1 VIRRLRRDE
10 RGATL
15 VEFGLLAP
23 VMCMLIVG
31 MLDVAHTLYMR
42 TVLQGAVQR
51 AARDSALE
59 TGTEAATRTVIDNKV
74 RAIVREL
81 RADADPKFS
90 RRFYRSYAA
99 ASAKTPEYIEADNG
113 NGKCDRGENY
123 RDINRNGVWDADG
136 ADDGQGGAKDATLY
150 TVTLTY
156 PRLFPLYGFVG
167 VPRDVTV
174 SASTILRNQP
184 YTDQGS
190 YATWVLKPC
199 P

>member
-1 VIRRLRRDE
+1 VIRLARDE

-23 VMCMLIVG
+23 VMCLLIVG

-59 TGTEAATRTVIDNKV
+59 TGTEAATRTAVDNKV
-74 RAIVREL
+74 KAIVREL
-81 RADADPKFS
+81 RADAEPTFT
-90 RRFYRSYAA
+90 RRFYRTYAA
-99 ASAKTPEYIEADNG
+99 ASAKTAEYVEADNG
-113 NGKCDRGENY
+113 NGKCDKGENY
-123 RDINRNGVWDADG
+123 RDTNNNGTWDKDG
-136 ADDGQGGAKDATLY
+136 GDDGQGGAKDATIY
-150 TVTLTY
+150 TVSLTY
-156 PRLFPLYGFVG
+156 PRMFPLYQFIG

-174 SASTILRNQP
+174 KASTILRNQP
-184 YTDQGS
+184 YSDQGS
-190 YATWVLKPC
+190 YGTFTLRPC